1 MAQKGYQESYR
12 VETGISF
19 MKARMAEGE
28 GFLRSMSSSPTV
40 TLFSEQVDPSRR
52 PATLA
57 ASALI
62 HAGVIALVS
71 FGILYAPR
79 IEERPSGHYV
89 VRHLDLRRPAP
100 ALQRAAKGIV
110 YPGGQRGAQK
120 PSAAKRA
127 PRPPELIETAHA
139 RPGPQTLIQPDLAA
153 RLAMTEEIP
162 VPQVLIWTPR
172 KTVVKTVVAPLP
184 EPPTASAAK
193 PSLDAP
199 NQEVTVSDVNIASS
213 PIAQQKLPILPST
226 SSPVVVVRPDRVQ
239 LPPSTV
245 SQVAAQPTPIAVMSL
260 SDLRMEGTATL
271 PPVNESARAASS
283 GVLAASPGAGTGD
296 AAGASTGI
304 GSGTGTGTG
313 AGQGPAGP
321 SAAAT
326 PKGRAGQPDGATT
339 GAAQGANA
347 GSGQDQDTTAE
358 ITLPKT
364 GSFGS
369 VVVGD
374 SLQDQYPE
382 MSGVWNGRMAYT
394 VYLHV
399 GLARSWILQY
409 SLPPDAR
416 VALTGGADRLEAP
429 WPYSIV
435 RPNLASGAINADA
448 LMVHG
453 FVKPGGTF
461 RRSFD
466 CLSRRLSAGAV
477 RAGFAGAVAVP
488 AGDGERAERARR
500 GAADYSGRI
509 GIEAFPFPACHLARE
524 ALHQGGRIPS
534 AAHPAAAKAPHHL
547 ATRSA
552 ARTEV
557 RAYQSCPV
565 TKHRRRE
572 LFRSL

>member
-1 MAQKGYQESYR
+1 M
-12 VETGISF
+12 T
-19 MKARMAEGE
+19 
-28 GFLRSMSSSPTV
+28 SSPTV
-40 TLFSEQVDPSRR
+40 TLFSEQLEPSRR

-89 VRHLDLRRPAP
+89 VRHLELRKPSP

-110 YPGGQRGAQK
+110 YPGGQRSAQR
-120 PSAAKRA
+120 PSAAKTA
-127 PRPPELIETAHA
+127 PRPPQFIETAHA
-139 RPGPQTLIQPDLAA
+139 RPGPQTLIQPDVAA

-162 VPQVLIWTPR
+162 IPQVLIWTPR

-184 EPPTASAAK
+184 EPPTASNAK

-199 NQEVTVSDVNIASS
+199 NEETTVSDVDIASS
-213 PIAQQKLPILPST
+213 PIAQQKLTILPST
-226 SSPVVVVRPDRVQ
+226 TSPVVMRGDQVQ

-245 SQVAAQPTPIAVMSL
+245 SQVTAQPTPIAVMSL
-260 SDLRMEGTATL
+260 SNLRMEGTATL
-271 PPVNESARAASS
+271 PPVNESARAASP
-283 GVLAASPGAGTGD
+283 GVLAPSPGSGTGNG
-296 AAGASTGI
+296 AGASTAD

-313 AGQGPAGP
+313 AGQGPDSP
-321 SAAAT
+321 SAATT
-326 PKGRAGQPDGATT
+326 PMGRAGQPGGATT
-339 GAAQGANA
+339 GATQGASA
-347 GSGQDQDTTAE
+347 GNGQDQDTTAE

-399 GLARSWILQY
+399 GLSRSWILQY
-409 SLPPDAR
+409 SLPPDAQI
-416 VALTGGADRLEAP
+416 ALTGSADRLDAP

-435 RPNLASGAINADA
+435 RPNLASGAIDADA

-453 FVKPGGTF
+453 FVNPAGHF
-461 RRSFD
+461 EN
-466 CLSRRLSAGAV
+466 LSIV
-477 RAGFAGAVAVP
+477 FPAGFPQAQFVL
-488 AGDGERAERARR
+488 D
-500 GAADYSGRI
+500 S
-509 GIEAFPFPACHLARE
+509 LARWQFRPATE
-524 ALHQGGRIPS
+524 NGQSARVEVLLIIP
-534 AAHPAAAKAPHHL
+534 
-547 ATRSA
+547 
-552 ARTEV
+552 E
-557 RAYQSCPV
+557 
-565 TKHRRRE
+565 E
-572 LFRSL
+572 LD